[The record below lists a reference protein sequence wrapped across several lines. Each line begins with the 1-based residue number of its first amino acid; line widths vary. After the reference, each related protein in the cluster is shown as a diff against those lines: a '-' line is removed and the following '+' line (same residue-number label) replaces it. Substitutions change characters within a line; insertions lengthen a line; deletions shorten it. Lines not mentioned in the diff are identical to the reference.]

1 MPPNR
6 PIQETSGGNK
16 ETPKTEE
23 VYFDDDPKEYIF
35 VQPKI
40 EVQEN
45 NEVDEFDDKII
56 EY

>member
-1 MPPNR
+1 MSPNR

-35 VQPKI
+35 V
-40 EVQEN
+40 
-45 NEVDEFDDKII
+45 
-56 EY
+56 